1 MCEAKSRRGVN
12 VCSVARCA
20 DGEGGSIEGGDGDRR
35 YRDED

>member
-12 VCSVARCA
+12 VCSVTRCA

-35 YRDED
+35 YCDED